1 MLVLIEV
8 SYGQKLYSLKKIF
21 LAFPLLIVFRKI
33 VAVNLWKPDIP
44 VSKVVDFIKKV
55 FLFVNVE
62 SMQVE
67 DDKDLQHVGILMR
80 LSKAKLLSRFLKFGF
95 SVGKLKSPHKRS
107 FSYEGLKKFNESFI
121 SLMKDISFCES
132 GS

>member
-1 MLVLIEV
+1 M
-8 SYGQKLYSLKKIF
+8 
-21 LAFPLLIVFRKI
+21 
-33 VAVNLWKPDIP
+33 
-44 VSKVVDFIKKV
+44 VDFIKKV
-55 FLFVNVE
+55 FLFVNAE

-95 SVGKLKSPHKRS
+95 SVGKLKSPNKRS
-107 FSYEGLKKFNESFI
+107 FPYERLKKFNESFI